1 MSNQST
7 PSLNPGVCERRHLFT
22 IEFLPFL
29 AIKCLIEWDYVLRI
43 SHIDKSIPHITFV
56 LKINWEIDEIVG
68 STVVLIND
76 SQKQLTVVPVD
87 HIKYDLSQQK
97 KKKIPE

>member
-1 MSNQST
+1 M
-7 PSLNPGVCERRHLFT
+7 
-22 IEFLPFL
+22 
-29 AIKCLIEWDYVLRI
+29 LRI

-56 LKINWEIDEIVG
+56 LRKVNIAKVSPEIVLTVAIFYTKKKKVDLKINWEIDEIVG